1 MRIIIYNS
9 SSFGGCFDYG
19 KALLNAYQKHKDV
32 ERVSWWVPENAELKE
47 FDSVRRL
54 FVSDKPQLKSQ
65 ILKQFHFLL
74 RTVMNPLL
82 LLKRLSVQPPS
93 VVIFNDFEQLSAGL
107 WVPLFRWI
115 LGKKHMFVIVLHDP
129 DRDDYPPS
137 LSFTN
142 WSMKTMMTLMDVAV
156 FHDFLPEKIYY
167 RNLPE
172 CIFLD
177 LPHGYYAMPAPDQK
191 LLAELRKL
199 ESPERTILTIPGN
212 IREEK
217 NYDLAIE
224 AISSLPEYILIIAGS
239 ASNARVNIQQYK
251 NLAAK
256 LGVSD
261 RVIWIEKFLTEAE
274 LSAVIEICDVVVLNY
289 AVSFTSQSG
298 ILNVVAPFRKE
309 LIVSDGPSS
318 LASVLKKFKVGE
330 LVKPG
335 SVDSLIEGLKKLSV
349 EEAEVRDNWDDYLSY
364 ASWENHVN
372 KAMECYSKIKQ
383 MAS

>member
-19 KALLNAYQKHKDV
+19 KALLSAYRKHPDV
-32 ERVSWWVPENAELKE
+32 EHASWWVPQNVELDK
-47 FDSVRRL
+47 DDAVRPMFL
-54 FVSDKPQLKSQ
+54 TDKPKSQ
-65 ILKQFHFLL
+65 SRILKQWHFLL
-74 RTVMNPLL
+74 RTILNPLL
-82 LLKRLSVQPPS
+82 LLQRLSVQPPS
-93 VVIFNDFEQLSAGL
+93 VLIFNDFEQLSAGL

-115 LGKKHMFVIVLHDP
+115 LGTKHRFVIVLHDP
-129 DRDDYPPS
+129 DRDAYPPS
-137 LSFTN
+137 LLFTN
-142 WSMKTMMTLMDVAV
+142 WSMKTMMGLMDVAV
-156 FHDFLPEKIYY
+156 FHDFLPDKIYY

-172 CIFLD
+172 CTFLD
-177 LPHGYYAMPAPDQK
+177 LPHGFYPMPEPDPE
-191 LLAELRKL
+191 LLTELLKL
-199 ESPERTILTIPGN
+199 ESPGRIILTIPGN

-224 AISSLPEYILIIAGS
+224 ALSRLPEHILIIAGS
-239 ASNARVNIQQYK
+239 ASNARVDIQQYK
-251 NLAAK
+251 NLATR

-330 LVKPG
+330 LVEPG
-335 SVDSLIEGLKKLSV
+335 SVDSLVEGLERLSA
-349 EEAEVRDNWDDYLSY
+349 EEAEVRNNWEDYLSY
-364 ASWENHVN
+364 ASWENHVI
-372 KAMECYSKIKQ
+372 KAMDCYSKLKP
-383 MAS
+383 MAR